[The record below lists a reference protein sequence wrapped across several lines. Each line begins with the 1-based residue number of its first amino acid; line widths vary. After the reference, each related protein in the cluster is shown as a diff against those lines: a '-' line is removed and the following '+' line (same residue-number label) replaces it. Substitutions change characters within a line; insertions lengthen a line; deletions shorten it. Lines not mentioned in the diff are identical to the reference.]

1 MEVNMFPGSKISE
14 TASRYPEKIAIIYKN
29 QRITFC
35 ELERNSCTLAAY
47 LKEEGVRKGDKVAIF
62 LPNCPEFAISYL
74 ALAKL
79 GAVGVLID
87 ARSKAKELKEIAKDA
102 GFKLI
107 VCHETNKKHTTDI
120 EGVTKILSADSLGKI
135 LMEER
140 AFASHP
146 ILGEDDDALILYTS
160 GSTGRPKGVILTFG
174 NLGQSPSVMGKL
186 WSLYL
191 DVTGVAL
198 PMSHIAGFIYLTEII
213 DRGSTM
219 VIFDQLSPQT
229 ILESIERYKIT
240 GFWSAPPIFQLILE
254 YPHRK
259 RYDTANLKFVA
270 MMGMT
275 VPLTLMQDF
284 RKEFPHL
291 EVLTGLGLTETSPF
305 ILACRCGHPET
316 KLGSMGKP
324 VPGVEVRIVDDNGTE
339 VPQGSVGELI
349 TRGPHVMKG
358 YYNQPE
364 ETAKRIRDGWFY
376 TGDMGYFDEDGYFWH
391 LGRKD
396 DLVIIGGLNVYPA
409 EVENVLK
416 QLPQISEAAVYGV
429 SDGMRGKI
437 LKASVVLKPGEYI
450 SLTEVTRFC
459 RENLANFKVPKQVE
473 ILDHLPKSPVGK
485 IDKRLL
491 ARE

>member
-1 MEVNMFPGSKISE
+1 MFPGSKISE
-14 TASRYPEKIAIIYKN
+14 IASKYPDRTAIIFKD
-29 QRITFC
+29 QTMTFS
-35 ELERNSCTLAAY
+35 ELEKTSSTLAAY
-47 LKEEGVRKGDKVAIF
+47 LREEGVKKGDNAAIF
-62 LPNCPEFAISYL
+62 LPNCPEFAIAYL

-79 GAVGVLID
+79 GAVVVLID
-87 ARSKAKELKEIAKDA
+87 ARSKATELKEIAKDA
-102 GFKLI
+102 GFNLI
-107 VCHETNKKHTTDI
+107 ICHETNQKHARNIEDI
-120 EGVTKILSADSLGKI
+120 TRILPTGTLTEILGK
-135 LMEER
+135 ER
-140 AFASHP
+140 IFLPSVALH
-146 ILGEDDDALILYTS
+146 EDDDALILYTS
-160 GSTGRPKGVILTFG
+160 GSTGRPKGVTLTFG

-186 WSLYL
+186 WSSYL

-198 PMSHIAGFIYLTEII
+198 PMSHIAGLIYLTEII

-219 VIFDQLSPQT
+219 VIFDQISPQT
-229 ILESIERYKIT
+229 LLESVEKYKIT
-240 GFWSAPPIFQLILE
+240 GFWSIPPIFQLILE

-259 RYDTANLKFVA
+259 RYDATSLKFVA

-284 RKEFPHL
+284 RREFPHV

-305 ILACRCGHPET
+305 ILACRGGHPET
-316 KLGSMGKP
+316 KLGSLGRP
-324 VPGVEVRIVDDNGTE
+324 VPRVQVKIVDGDGAE
-339 VPQGSVGELI
+339 VPQGLVGELI

-416 QLPQISEAAVYGV
+416 QVPQISEAAVYGI
-429 SDGMRGKI
+429 SDGMRGEI
-437 LKASVVLKPGEYI
+437 LKASVVLKPGKYI
-450 SLTEVTRFC
+450 SLTEVMRFC
-459 RENLANFKVPKQVE
+459 REKLANFKVPKQIE
-473 ILDHLPKSPVGK
+473 ILDHLPKGHVGK
-485 IDKRLL
+485 VDKKLV
-491 ARE
+491 AKE

>member
-1 MEVNMFPGSKISE
+1 MFPGGKISE
-14 TASRYPEKIAIIYKN
+14 IASKYPDRTAIIFKD
-29 QRITFC
+29 QTMTFS
-35 ELERNSCTLAAY
+35 ELEKTSSTLAAY
-47 LKEEGVRKGDKVAIF
+47 LREEGVKKGDNAAIF
-62 LPNCPEFAISYL
+62 LPNCPEFAIAYL

-79 GAVGVLID
+79 GAVVVLID
-87 ARSKAKELKEIAKDA
+87 ARSKATELKEIARDA
-102 GFKLI
+102 GFNLI
-107 VCHETNKKHTTDI
+107 ICHETNEKHARKIQDITRILTTESI
-120 EGVTKILSADSLGKI
+120 RKIIPEGKPFPSGIVL
-135 LMEER
+135 R
-140 AFASHP
+140 
-146 ILGEDDDALILYTS
+146 EDDEALILYTS
-160 GSTGRPKGVILTFG
+160 GSTGRPKGVTLTFG

-186 WSLYL
+186 WSSYL

-198 PMSHIAGFIYLTEII
+198 PMSHIAGLIYLTEII

-219 VIFDQLSPQT
+219 VIFDQISPQT
-229 ILESIERYKIT
+229 LLESVEKYKIT
-240 GFWSAPPIFQLILE
+240 SFWSAPPIFQLILE

-259 RYDTANLKFVA
+259 RYDATSLKFVA

-284 RKEFPHL
+284 RREFPHV

-305 ILACRCGHPET
+305 ILACRLGHPET
-316 KLGSMGKP
+316 KLGSLGRP
-324 VPGVEVRIVDDNGTE
+324 VPRVQVRIVDGDGGE
-339 VPQGSVGELI
+339 VPQGLVGELI

-364 ETAKRIRDGWFY
+364 ETAKRIHDGWFY

-416 QLPQISEAAVYGV
+416 QVPQISEAAVYGI
-429 SDGMRGKI
+429 SDGMRGEI

-450 SLTEVTRFC
+450 SLTEVMRFC
-459 RENLANFKVPKQVE
+459 REKLTNFKVPKQIE
-473 ILDHLPKSPVGK
+473 ILNHLPKGHVGK
-485 IDKRLL
+485 VDKKLV
-491 ARE
+491 AKE